1 MRKSRNTAIF
11 ITLATIFLATALQA
25 QEMPKMVTIP
35 PGTFMM
41 GSDRGGNDA
50 DESPV
55 HEVTISRVFRMSE
68 TEITNLQYEQ
78 FKPEHKAMRGKSG
91 FSSGDDEAVIFVS
104 YNDALAYCAWLSGKT
119 GRNYRLP
126 SEAEW
131 EYACRAG
138 TTTRF
143 YTGENLPED
152 MLKN

>member
-41 GSDRGGNDA
+41 GSDRGGHDA

-78 FKPEHKAMRGKSG
+78 FRPEYQKSL
-91 FSSGDDEAVIFVS
+91 V
-104 YNDALAYCAWLSGKT
+104 
-119 GRNYRLP
+119 P
-126 SEAEW
+126 
-131 EYACRAG
+131 EYFNG
-138 TTTRF
+138 
-143 YTGENLPED
+143 P
-152 MLKN
+152 